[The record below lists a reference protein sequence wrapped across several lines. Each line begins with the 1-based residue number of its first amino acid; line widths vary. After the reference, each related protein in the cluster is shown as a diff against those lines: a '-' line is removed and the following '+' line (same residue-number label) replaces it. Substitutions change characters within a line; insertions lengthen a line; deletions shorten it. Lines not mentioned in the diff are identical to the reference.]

1 VFVRLQKGVAGVTKT
16 GQMAAGGQFFRGRRE
31 KAFQAIRAAG
41 LAACIRGARGS
52 RHMRRFSILSLVL
65 AGATLVAPVAMRAD
79 DHHDRRYYD
88 RDGRD
93 YHTWND
99 HEDRAYRIYL
109 GEQHR
114 DYRDFGRI
122 NAARRRDYFRWRHEH
137 PDNAIFKLEV
147 R

>member
-1 VFVRLQKGVAGVTKT
+1 MHRFLILTLLFAGSA
-16 GQMAAGGQFFRGRRE
+16 M
-31 KAFQAIRAAG
+31 
-41 LAACIRGARGS
+41 
-52 RHMRRFSILSLVL
+52 
-65 AGATLVAPVAMRAD
+65 VAPLAMRAD
-79 DHHDRRYYD
+79 EHHEKRYYD

-114 DYRDFGRI
+114 DYGNFAREK
-122 NAARRRDYFRWRHEH
+122 AARQREYFRWRHEH
-137 PDNAIFKLEV
+137 PDNVIFRVEI